1 VDVSILE
8 DLGFS
13 KAEIKV
19 YVSLLELG
27 VTKAGEVI
35 RHTGLQNSVVHMT
48 LQKLVEKGLA
58 SFSKHGQVKH
68 YHATDPRNIIQW
80 IEEKKHKFQELLPQL
95 VAKQERV
102 ERQEAEVFEGFRGFK
117 ALCYK
122 FIEDAE
128 PGDEYLFFAFI
139 TKNEAI
145 DREVYEFYREFGE
158 DRRRRGIKIK
168 GVAHES
174 RRELFKELNY
184 DINQI
189 AFVDFPTLQNV
200 SIFRNQII
208 LTPWEDKQVA
218 FLLTSYQVAQNF
230 RTYFYSIW
238 DHYRKVGKR

>member
-1 VDVSILE
+1 MEISILE

-19 YVSLLELG
+19 YLALLELG

-35 RHTGLQNSVVHMT
+35 RHTSLQNSVVHMT

-58 SFSKHGQVKH
+58 SFSKQGQVKH

-80 IEEKKHKFQELLPQL
+80 IDEKKHRFQQILPEL

-139 TKNEAI
+139 TPNEEL
-145 DREVYEFYREFGE
+145 DRMVYEFYTEFAI
-158 DRRRRGIKIK
+158 DRKRRGIKVK

-174 RRELFKELNY
+174 RRALFQQLNY

-189 AFVDFPTLQNV
+189 AFVNFPTIQNV
-200 SIFRNQII
+200 SVFRNKII
-208 LTPWEDKQVA
+208 ITPWEDKQVA
-218 FLLTSYQVAQNF
+218 FLLTSHQVAENF
-230 RTYFYSIW
+230 RSYFYSIW
-238 DHYRKVGKR
+238 NNYRKPAKK